1 MFCLK
6 KNVNID
12 PLKEYNLFKGK
23 EFGSFSKKMDVV
35 RERKKTIRKE
45 ILTLLRNQKEDDW
58 LRKSERIKTIFFQDP
73 DVQNSKTV
81 LFYASFQGEVDTFG
95 LMRDAI
101 KAGKQIALPVVDVQN
116 KEIIPKLVTSLE
128 DDLTYGP
135 YHIQQPHEKNTREI
149 ALPEIDV
156 VVVPGVAFDRR
167 GFRLGRGAGYY
178 DRFLKNLPQG
188 IPLIGLA
195 FDFQILDSL
204 PLEPHDLSVTRVVT
218 NSGWNLSAAKL
229 F

>member
-1 MFCLK
+1 
-6 KNVNID
+6 
-12 PLKEYNLFKGK
+12 
-23 EFGSFSKKMDVV
+23 MDVV

-58 LRKSERIKTIFFQDP
+58 LRKSERIKTVFFQDP

-101 KAGKQIALPVVDVQN
+101 KTGKQIALPVVDVQN
-116 KEIIPKLVTSLE
+116 KEIIPKRVTSLE

-178 DRFLKNLPQG
+178 DRFLKNFPQG

-218 NSGWNLSAAKL
+218 NSG
-229 F
+229 

>member
-1 MFCLK
+1 
-6 KNVNID
+6 
-12 PLKEYNLFKGK
+12 
-23 EFGSFSKKMDVV
+23 MDAVK
-35 RERKKTIRKE
+35 ERKKTIRKE
-45 ILTLLRNQKEDDW
+45 ILTLMRNQKEDDW
-58 LRKSERIKTIFFQDP
+58 FRKSNRIKERFWKDP
-73 DVQNSKTV
+73 DVLNSKTV

-95 LMRDAI
+95 LMREAI
-101 KAGKQIALPVVDVQN
+101 KAGKQIALPVVDVQH

-128 DDLTYGP
+128 DDLAYGP
-135 YHIQQPHEKNTREI
+135 YHIQQPQGDKIREI
-149 ALPEIDV
+149 NLPEIDL

-204 PLEPHDLSVTRVVT
+204 PVEPHDLSVTRVVT
-218 NSGWNLSAAKL
+218 NSG
-229 F
+229 